1 MPGAPP
7 SWCCSGLAGRAI
19 SLPAVL
25 PCCLLNRTPDPRRC
39 RTCLPSLPP
48 ADQGH
53 YRGLQPRPKLLPF
66 FQGASPP
73 TKGGRD
79 LSPAEARAAAI
90 KAAAAAKAAAAC
102 AQLPVLPVTTGVP
115 AIPQPSPPGS
125 LSPLGSPPISSPVSE
140 VTGVPKFGSL
150 LDSGSGLEGSLGH
163 AVADCAASGGLRPHP
178 AGWHAAC

>member
-1 MPGAPP
+1 M
-7 SWCCSGLAGRAI
+7 
-19 SLPAVL
+19 L

-163 AVADCAASGGLRPHP
+163 AVADCAASGSLRPHP